1 MAEHEIVKRAFLNK
15 TPAREDFFVFSVSN
29 IVDVLPGQVIT
40 EDQVNQL
47 FADGV
52 DVTINLPMPPPN
64 RKDSQGW
71 THHNSVKF
79 NQREKRSLAPLVVRK
94 RLPLKKLW
102 KKKLLLRLQKSR
114 SDFKIT
120 LKKREPEGSLF

>member
-1 MAEHEIVKRAFLNK
+1 MAEEIVKRAFLNK

-52 DVTINLPMPPPN
+52 DVTINLPMPPPGG
-64 RKDSQGW
+64 QAPPPAAGGPQ
-71 THHNSVKF
+71 F
-79 NQREKRSLAPLVVRK
+79 REVQPTGE
-94 RLPLKKLW
+94 KKPCTTCG
-102 KKKLLLRLQKSR
+102 KKKAAAENIVQEEASVEV
-114 SDFKIT
+114 T
-120 LKKREPEGSLF
+120 EVTE

>member
-52 DVTINLPMPPPN
+52 DVTINLPMPPPQP
-64 RKDSQGW
+64 QGQPGMDAPQ
-71 THHNSVKF
+71 F
-79 NQREKRSLAPLVVRK
+79 REVQPTGE
-94 RLPLKKLW
+94 KKPCTTCG
-102 KKKLLLRLQKSR
+102 KKKAEAENIVEEES
-114 SDFKIT
+114 SVEVAEVT
-120 LKKREPEGSLF
+120 E

>member
-40 EDQVNQL
+40 EDQVKQL

-52 DVTINLPMPPPN
+52 DVTINLPMPPPGA
-64 RKDSQGW
+64 QAPAAGGPQ
-71 THHNSVKF
+71 F
-79 NQREKRSLAPLVVRK
+79 REVQPTGE
-94 RLPLKKLW
+94 KKPCTTCG
-102 KKKLLLRLQKSR
+102 KKKAEAENIVEEES
-114 SDFKIT
+114 SVEVAEVT
-120 LKKREPEGSLF
+120 E